1 MGQTAPACATGIFGP
16 SMYTQPLFQP
26 EDSGECHRLMR
37 AYRLATV
44 VATTEQGLEA
54 NLLPLEWV
62 AHGVC
67 GQLKGH
73 VAREHTLHRSLRDGG
88 QVLVVFQSPNAYISP
103 RWYVSGQRSGHL
115 APSWNYAA
123 VQARGAI
130 RFTDDSQW
138 MHAHLQALTRSQ
150 EERRTLPWSLQD
162 ASPSFV
168 EDAARRLVGF
178 EIDIEHL
185 SGKRFLSQQRTPED
199 RHSLVK
205 HLLLEPAGAARDVG
219 AMIVP

>member
-1 MGQTAPACATGIFGP
+1 
-16 SMYTQPLFQP
+16 
-26 EDSGECHRLMR
+26 MR
-37 AYRLATV
+37 AYPLATV
-44 VATTEQGLEA
+44 VAMTESGPEA
-54 NLLPLEWV
+54 HLLPLEWV
-62 AHGVC
+62 AQGAH

-73 VAREHTLHRSLRDGG
+73 VAREHTLRAVCDGA

-103 RWYVSGQRSGHL
+103 RWYVNGQRSGRL

-123 VQARGAI
+123 VQVRGAI

-138 MHAHLQALTRSQ
+138 MHAHLQALTHSQ
-150 EERRTLPWSLQD
+150 EAQRALPWSLQD
-162 ASPSFV
+162 ASPTFV
-168 EDAARRLVGF
+168 EEAARRLVGF
-178 EIDIEHL
+178 EINIEHL

-205 HLLLEPAGAARDVG
+205 HLLLEPTGAARDVA